1 MKNGFIRPI
10 WFTTGS
16 QINDAGYKHLSETEF
31 HLQHAG
37 GGVLAHIQY
46 GGNYIGILK
55 QELESALN
63 ESERG
68 ALVVGPQEI
77 AAQIAGALPGTVVFA
92 LKERAMTLSP
102 ELNEVQTMGKLHRID
117 VDVLQPGA
125 WTEAYALIC
134 EKLVDYELDI
144 ALIEGKTLH
153 PQLISTQFSQDEMC
167 IVCSP
172 NHPLALQ
179 EKVTLRNFEQ
189 SEWMLREAGSGSRE
203 FFLRA
208 VAPRIEHWQEAFQ
221 LNTTEAIINC
231 VSAGLGF
238 GCLSKLAAQTAVNDG
253 RIKILNV
260 PLDMKRRFWLL
271 VHKEKYQS
279 PLLKHFIEFCHQW
292 HKSSDIENN
301 SRKPLD

>member
-1 MKNGFIRPI
+1 MDIPTNKKLVCITGTVWSGSRSAPRRLLVKNGFIRPI

-102 ELNEVQTMGKLHRID
+102 ELNEVQKMGKLHRID
-117 VDVLQPGA
+117 VDVLQSGA

-134 EKLVDYELDI
+134 EKLGLE
-144 ALIEGKTLH
+144 AH
-153 PQLISTQFSQDEMC
+153 N
-167 IVCSP
+167 SP
-172 NHPLALQ
+172 
-179 EKVTLRNFEQ
+179 F
-189 SEWMLREAGSGSRE
+189 
-203 FFLRA
+203 
-208 VAPRIEHWQEAFQ
+208 
-221 LNTTEAIINC
+221 
-231 VSAGLGF
+231 
-238 GCLSKLAAQTAVNDG
+238 
-253 RIKILNV
+253 
-260 PLDMKRRFWLL
+260 
-271 VHKEKYQS
+271 
-279 PLLKHFIEFCHQW
+279 
-292 HKSSDIENN
+292 
-301 SRKPLD
+301 

>member
-63 ESERG
+63 ESGEGRLWWG
-68 ALVVGPQEI
+68 LQEI

-92 LKERAMTLSP
+92 LKERAMTLSQN
-102 ELNEVQTMGKLHRID
+102 LMKFKMGKLHRID

-134 EKLVDYELDI
+134 EKLGLE
-144 ALIEGKTLH
+144 AH
-153 PQLISTQFSQDEMC
+153 N
-167 IVCSP
+167 SP
-172 NHPLALQ
+172 
-179 EKVTLRNFEQ
+179 F
-189 SEWMLREAGSGSRE
+189 
-203 FFLRA
+203 
-208 VAPRIEHWQEAFQ
+208 
-221 LNTTEAIINC
+221 
-231 VSAGLGF
+231 
-238 GCLSKLAAQTAVNDG
+238 
-253 RIKILNV
+253 
-260 PLDMKRRFWLL
+260 
-271 VHKEKYQS
+271 
-279 PLLKHFIEFCHQW
+279 
-292 HKSSDIENN
+292 
-301 SRKPLD
+301 